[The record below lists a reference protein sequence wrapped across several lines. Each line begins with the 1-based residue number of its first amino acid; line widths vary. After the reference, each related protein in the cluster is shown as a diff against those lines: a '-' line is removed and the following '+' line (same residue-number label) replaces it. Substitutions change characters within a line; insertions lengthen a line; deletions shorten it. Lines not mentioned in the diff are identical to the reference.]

1 MGAGEGGYQM
11 LRGTGTLLN
20 AAAVLLGAGVGATL
34 GDRLPERIREVV
46 TDALGL
52 TTVLIAALD
61 AARVNSPTLARSVG
75 GSAPVLVV
83 LGALAIGGGVGA
95 ALRLEERV
103 EQLGGWVRRRLSH
116 GGGDDESRRRFV
128 DGFVLASLLFC
139 VGPLTIL
146 GSFQDGLGRGI
157 SLLAVK
163 SALDGLASVAFAASY
178 GPGVAVAALTVLV
191 VQGSLTALGAVA
203 GSVLTAA
210 QLVALTATGGLLL
223 AGVAIRLLRL
233 REVAVADLLPALVV
247 APLLA
252 SVAARLH
259 GG

>member
-1 MGAGEGGYQM
+1 M

-20 AAAVLLGAGVGATL
+20 AAAVLLGSGLGATL
-34 GDRLPERIREVV
+34 GDRLPERIRGVV

-52 TTVLIAALD
+52 TTALIAALD
-61 AARVNSPTLARSVG
+61 AARVTSPTLTRSVG

-83 LGALAIGGGVGA
+83 LGSLAIGGGVGS
-95 ALRLEERV
+95 ALRLEDRV
-103 EQLGGWVRRRLSH
+103 EVLGGWVRRRLSH
-116 GGGDDESRRRFV
+116 GRGDGESRRRFV
-128 DGFVLASLLFC
+128 EGFVLASLLFC

-178 GPGVAVAALTVLV
+178 GPGVAVAAVTVLV
-191 VQGSLTALGAVA
+191 VQGSLTALGALA